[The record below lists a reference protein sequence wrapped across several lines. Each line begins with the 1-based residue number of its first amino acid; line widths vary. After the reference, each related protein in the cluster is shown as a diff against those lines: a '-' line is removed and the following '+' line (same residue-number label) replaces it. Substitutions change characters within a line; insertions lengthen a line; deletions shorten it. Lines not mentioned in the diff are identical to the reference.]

1 MGNSDSDSNAPP
13 TSGQGVPPEK
23 SRAIAGDV
31 ALERFAKSFEASARR
46 WELIVYPSL
55 FAFIIL
61 AAYGF
66 FLIYSL
72 TEDMHTL
79 AKRMDPEMGA
89 NMGTMADH
97 ISVLSLNIENMSDR
111 IDTMTGYVK
120 VMAGEITELNG
131 YVAVMEKQM
140 VQMTGHTESMS
151 TKLNTLEPMLL
162 NIASMNSSMRV
173 MTTNTGVMSYD
184 VNQMQRPMSFMNQ
197 FFPW

>member
-1 MGNSDSDSNAPP
+1 M
-13 TSGQGVPPEK
+13 
-23 SRAIAGDV
+23 

-79 AKRMDPEMGA
+79 AERMDPEMGA
-89 NMGTMADH
+89 NMGTMAGH

-111 IDTMTGYVK
+111 IDNNEM
-120 VMAGEITELNG
+120 
-131 YVAVMEKQM
+131 
-140 VQMTGHTESMS
+140 
-151 TKLNTLEPMLL
+151 P
-162 NIASMNSSMRV
+162 
-173 MTTNTGVMSYD
+173 
-184 VNQMQRPMSFMNQ
+184 
-197 FFPW
+197 